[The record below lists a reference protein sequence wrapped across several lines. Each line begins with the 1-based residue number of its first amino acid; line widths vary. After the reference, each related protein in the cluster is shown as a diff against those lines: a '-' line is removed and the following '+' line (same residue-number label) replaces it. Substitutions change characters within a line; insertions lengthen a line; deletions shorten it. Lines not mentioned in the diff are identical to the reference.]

1 MSCVIPDTPTAKF
14 GEALR
19 QQVEERLNFFET
31 GEPPSKN
38 ADAMRKVFEQLA
50 LDEDESDSEDEDEI
64 AALVKPNLPR
74 PSSVAVARVRA
85 SSGSPA
91 PGKLTSKAP
100 RMTKKALQELEL
112 QRRRAYAETFFKEL
126 NETVFKGGIPPETK
140 LEWNKRL
147 LTTAGRAH
155 WHRCVGVDSTQGRPR
170 LDAMVAGRET
180 ACTQRLSNLRRRSS
194 TVMVG
199 HPVPLSY
206 GLAPYAS

>member
-1 MSCVIPDTPTAKF
+1 M
-14 GEALR
+14 
-19 QQVEERLNFFET
+19 
-31 GEPPSKN
+31 
-38 ADAMRKVFEQLA
+38 
-50 LDEDESDSEDEDEI
+50 
-64 AALVKPNLPR
+64 KPKLPR
-74 PSSVAVARVRA
+74 PSSVAVAGVRA

-155 WHRCVGVDSTQGRPR
+155 WHRCVGVRSIQSAST
-170 LDAMVAGRET
+170 
-180 ACTQRLSNLRRRSS
+180 
-194 TVMVG
+194 
-199 HPVPLSY
+199 
-206 GLAPYAS
+206 